1 MTFFPSFVVE
11 AYYGVDN
18 STTIPDHYWSHTDI
32 AGQVVL
38 RLIQAFGACC
48 LGFAC
53 LHFLPL
59 IHGGEKETI
68 QLALIVSAI
77 SGAMSTLFAITW
89 PEDGSFG
96 GAKETEQ
103 AFALQNL
110 FLTGLPL
117 GAYFH
122 VPDCGLSRIY
132 KLKELQDM
140 RWWFA
145 CNQP

>member
-1 MTFFPSFVVE
+1 M
-11 AYYGVDN
+11 YYGVDK
-18 STTIPDHYWSHTDI
+18 TTHIPNWSPTNIH
-32 AGQVVL
+32 GQVVL

-59 IHGGEKETI
+59 VRGGEKETI
-68 QLALIVSAI
+68 QLALFVSAV
-77 SGAMSTLFAITW
+77 SSAMATLFAITW
-89 PEDGSFG
+89 PDDGSFG
-96 GAKETEQ
+96 GKKQAEQ

-110 FLTGLPL
+110 FLLGLPL

-122 VPDCGLSRIY
+122 VPNCGLSRIY
-132 KLKELQDM
+132 KLKELRDM
-140 RWWFA
+140 GWWL